1 MSDTTPTLDT
11 DDGGPVKRDMASI
24 KAAAAEA
31 KAPKTSAP
39 KKAASKAANK
49 QAVQDTA
56 PTSPLAAADEVPL
69 ELMHRDIPKT
79 AATDDKKWLAY
90 LGPEDQHLCYRDV
103 APVLFQQQAWSN
115 GWPVALVREGYGMH
129 LVDNCVIK
137 TYSDGSRRRAED
149 YEDKYVFFDDLGGK
163 KRPAVG
169 RRQRTKA

>member
-1 MSDTTPTLDT
+1 MTDTNPTPET
-11 DDGGPVKRDMASI
+11 DDGGPVKRNMAAI

-39 KKAASKAANK
+39 KKAAAKAANK

-56 PTSPLAAADEVPL
+56 PTSPIPAADEVPI
-69 ELMHRDIPKT
+69 ELTHHAIPKT
-79 AATDDKKWLAY
+79 AAQADQRWLAY

-103 APVLFQQQAWSN
+103 APMLFQQQSWSN
-115 GWPVALVREGYGMH
+115 GWPVALVREAYGMH

-149 YEDKYVFFDDLGGK
+149 YEDKYVFFDDLAGK
-163 KRPAVG
+163 KRPSGG
-169 RRQRTKA
+169 RRQRAKA